1 MLYQKGLNPHFLTM
15 TATPIPRTIALTL
28 FGDLDLS
35 VIDEMPE
42 GRLRVKTW
50 VVPKEKRTK
59 AYGWIKERIKD
70 TPEQAFIVCPLIEE
84 SETLST
90 VRAAT
95 REFETLSKVVFPDLR
110 LGLLH
115 GRIKSKEKEKVLSK
129 FKAGELDILVA
140 TPVVEVGI
148 DVPNAT
154 IMVIEAADRFGLAQL
169 HQLRGRVGRSNRQS
183 YCFLFTENET
193 PLVVERLKA
202 LEKTNI
208 GMELSEI
215 DLKLRGPGEIYGTRQ
230 HGLPDL
236 RMASFSN
243 LDLIQ
248 KTRRQA
254 EALLATDLS
263 ALTANSPL
271 KNRLQKYKIEA
282 INN

>member
-1 MLYQKGLNPHFLTM
+1 
-15 TATPIPRTIALTL
+15 
-28 FGDLDLS
+28 
-35 VIDEMPE
+35 
-42 GRLRVKTW
+42 
-50 VVPKEKRTK
+50 
-59 AYGWIKERIKD
+59 
-70 TPEQAFIVCPLIEE
+70 
-84 SETLST
+84 
-90 VRAAT
+90 
-95 REFETLSKVVFPDLR
+95 
-110 LGLLH
+110 
-115 GRIKSKEKEKVLSK
+115 
-129 FKAGELDILVA
+129 
-140 TPVVEVGI
+140 
-148 DVPNAT
+148 
-154 IMVIEAADRFGLAQL
+154 
-169 HQLRGRVGRSNRQS
+169 
-183 YCFLFTENET
+183 
-193 PLVVERLKA
+193 VVERLKA

-208 GMELSEI
+208 VMELSEI